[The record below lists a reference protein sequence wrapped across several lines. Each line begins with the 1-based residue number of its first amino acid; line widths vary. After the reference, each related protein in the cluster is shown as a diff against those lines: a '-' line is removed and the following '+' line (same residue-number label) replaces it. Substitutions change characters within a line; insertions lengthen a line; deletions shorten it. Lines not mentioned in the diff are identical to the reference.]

1 VTSDPDDELLGELRS
16 VLRRTDPVPG
26 DVTDFAKAAL
36 GLRRLDA
43 DLAELLDDSVLE
55 STALARGGDARSLT
69 FRSEDLTIDVEL
81 QPGALL
87 GQLAPAPEAA
97 EVTLQ
102 DAEGTALA
110 TTAADALGR
119 VRLALEGDG
128 RRRLRVT
135 RPGAAPV
142 ETSWFTV

>member
-1 VTSDPDDELLGELRS
+1 MTSEPDDELLGELRS

-81 QPGALL
+81 QPEALL

-119 VRLALEGDG
+119 FRLALEGDG
-128 RRRLRVT
+128 RHRLRVT